1 MTSRSVFPS
10 DGPPVNSERP
20 FSLCGRVSFVSS
32 EKIIVSDALAHQVIH
47 REAASELLPPI
58 APGDLVELEVEQ
70 RDAPTP
76 KLWLRQ
82 TIAVHAAPEPS
93 AGSEFSRLQ
102 NHERGRLLQKRAEA
116 LTVIRGYFAEQRFV
130 EVETPTFVPCPGLD
144 AHVHSLAQVQRT
156 DRVDHLITSPELH
169 MKRLLSGGMPR
180 IFQFARC
187 FRAEELGRWHEPEFT
202 LLEWYRAFAGF
213 AEILGDTEEVVCRVF
228 ECLCPS
234 GNYPGGRI
242 QRPFM
247 QITVRDAFREF
258 ASLDDAVAL
267 AEQDPESYFDTLVNQ
282 VEPELANLGLP
293 VFLTHYP
300 LSQAALARPC
310 PQDPTVAERFELY
323 LGEVEISN
331 GFGEL
336 TDEPLQRA
344 RFLAE
349 KQRRVAANEPDY
361 PLDERFLAAL
371 RQGVPPSAG
380 NALGIDR
387 LIALATGSSEL
398 AHTLAFADSER

>member
-1 MTSRSVFPS
+1 MTSRARFPS
-10 DGPPVNSERP
+10 DGPPDSSERP
-20 FSLCGRVSFVSS
+20 FSLCGRVLFVSP
-32 EKIIVSDALAHQVIH
+32 ETIIVSDALAHQVVH
-47 REAASELLPPI
+47 RETTSQLLPPVS
-58 APGDLVELEVEQ
+58 PGDLIELEVEQ
-70 RDAPTP
+70 RHAPAP
-76 KLWLRQ
+76 KLWLCR
-82 TIAVHAAPEPS
+82 TINVHPAPEPN

-102 NHERGRLLQKRAEA
+102 NHERGRLLQKRVQA
-116 LTVIRGYFAEQRFV
+116 LAVIRDYFAEQRFV

-144 AHVHSLAQVQRT
+144 AHVHSLAQVQRNA
-156 DRVDHLITSPELH
+156 RIDHLITSPELH

-213 AEILGDTEEVVCRVF
+213 SEVLADTEEIVCRVF
-228 ECLCPS
+228 ESVSAS
-234 GNYPGGRI
+234 GSYPGGRI
-242 QRPFM
+242 ERPFAQM
-247 QITVRDAFREF
+247 TVRDAFREF
-258 ASLDDAVAL
+258 AAVGDAVAL
-267 AEQDPESYFDTLVNQ
+267 AELDPDGYFDKLVNE
-282 VEPELANLGLP
+282 VEPGLANLGRP

-300 LSQAALARPC
+300 LTQAALAQPC

-336 TDEPLQRA
+336 TEEPLQRA

-349 KQRRVAANEPDY
+349 KQRRVAAGEPDY

-371 RQGVPPSAG
+371 SQGLPPSAG